1 MNVHFS
7 VIVLYLN
14 SIFLIALTTKVTHTC
29 LYHLYIYNDGPVTLD
44 VPVTI
49 SAFLECA
56 DEDEEYLFVFEDDNK
71 RKISLP
77 GHQTAGA
84 TFVFTDKPGP
94 KTVNVRVYM
103 LYPQRMKVASGNTTV
118 EVHEYIPGNLEFSRV
133 VIDTDG
139 QRYVAAGKK
148 TNISLEL
155 YYPQRVF
162 QEAEFSYSWTVGESR
177 FTSGHPYL
185 IHRFMDP
192 GPQWIR
198 AAVVARVPSYDDI
211 NITRYKW
218 GYFDAEIVVKNP
230 FTNINITG
238 NTYLQHG
245 QLLNLDISCSG
256 SGPIDYCWKI
266 LPPSENHTNLS
277 CSDAVS
283 VIECS
288 FPIIYYFQE
297 SGDFLLAI
305 YIDNLVSSKQRNIEI
320 HIYDVSLRPQL
331 STVIIPVVCT
341 VLVLLI
347 VASAVVAHL
356 RRSKN
361 YDIETADFDFMVT
374 DESGAVVIETSWEYM
389 RRSFLQLLRLPYI
402 YYTTE
407 VPRVNYGTIF
417 RH

>member
-118 EVHEYIPGNLEFSRV
+118 EVH
-133 VIDTDG
+133 
-139 QRYVAAGKK
+139 
-148 TNISLEL
+148 
-155 YYPQRVF
+155 
-162 QEAEFSYSWTVGESR
+162 
-177 FTSGHPYL
+177 
-185 IHRFMDP
+185 
-192 GPQWIR
+192 
-198 AAVVARVPSYDDI
+198 
-211 NITRYKW
+211 
-218 GYFDAEIVVKNP
+218 
-230 FTNINITG
+230 
-238 NTYLQHG
+238 
-245 QLLNLDISCSG
+245 
-256 SGPIDYCWKI
+256 
-266 LPPSENHTNLS
+266 
-277 CSDAVS
+277 
-283 VIECS
+283 
-288 FPIIYYFQE
+288 
-297 SGDFLLAI
+297 
-305 YIDNLVSSKQRNIEI
+305 
-320 HIYDVSLRPQL
+320 VSLRPQL